1 MFFDGS
7 NLIYIFIVDAYL
19 VIIYLCLI
27 VFKSGDWLFKVS
39 YIGI

>member
-1 MFFDGS
+1 MFFNGS

-19 VIIYLCLI
+19 VIVYLCQI
-27 VFKSGDWLFKVS
+27 VFNYGDWLFKVS